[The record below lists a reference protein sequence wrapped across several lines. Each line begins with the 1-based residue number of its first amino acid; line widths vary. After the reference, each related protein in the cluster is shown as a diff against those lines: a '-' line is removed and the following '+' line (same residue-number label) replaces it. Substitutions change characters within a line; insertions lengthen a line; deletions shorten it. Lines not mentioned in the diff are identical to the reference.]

1 MGVFDRFVKPEQRSS
16 LEDPSAPV
24 SAENFLHLMGWGDY
38 ASSTGVVVNTET
50 AMGVPAVW
58 AAVNFISGTLAS
70 LPLEV
75 YRKTDSG
82 SERVADGIGG
92 WIDRAVNPALSSFN
106 WRKYTYEQMLTGGR
120 SVTLIVRNNS
130 GEITD
135 LVPLD
140 PTTVQVSNTT
150 VDGYPTKNYRTSTQ
164 VWVCFLILKKCCTQ
178 ELNLH
183 FFFLLFCLMFIFKKF

>member
-24 SAENFLHLMGWGDY
+24 SAENFLRLMGWGDY

-58 AAVNFISGTLAS
+58 AAVTFISGTLAS

-82 SERVADGIGG
+82 SERVAD
-92 WIDRAVNPALSSFN
+92 ALAAGSIE
-106 WRKYTYEQMLTGGR
+106 T
-120 SVTLIVRNNS
+120 
-130 GEITD
+130 
-135 LVPLD
+135 
-140 PTTVQVSNTT
+140 
-150 VDGYPTKNYRTSTQ
+150 
-164 VWVCFLILKKCCTQ
+164 
-178 ELNLH
+178 
-183 FFFLLFCLMFIFKKF
+183 